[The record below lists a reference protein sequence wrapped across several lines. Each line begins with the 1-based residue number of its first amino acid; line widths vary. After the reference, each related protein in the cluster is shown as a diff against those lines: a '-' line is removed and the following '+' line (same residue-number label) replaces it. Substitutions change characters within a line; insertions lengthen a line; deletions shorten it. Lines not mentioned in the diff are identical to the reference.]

1 MDSAQLEAFLS
12 VCTTL
17 NFTKAAEHLHIS
29 QSAVTAR
36 IKALELDVGKTL
48 FLRDNRNVSLTA
60 AGAAYLP
67 YAERMMRLH
76 EESKVTLSDE
86 FEHRIVLS
94 GPGSVW
100 HYVFLQHIV
109 KFREEHPNVA
119 VKFLSYID
127 PSYMIRDLL
136 LDGAVHIAI
145 RFDPPEQ
152 AKVTRIPLF
161 EDELLLVAAKR
172 RNSPVAARDF
182 YSQAYCHIEW
192 GQPFPD
198 WFKAIAGP
206 GYIPALQTDHS
217 SIMLT
222 LLLQGT
228 GFGFM
233 PRSIVQPYL
242 ADGRLVRL
250 PAEFELPVMTA
261 YALYLT
267 EQCDQ
272 ISVRLGL
279 RLLGIADLAATPLKP
294 ASLQANSP

>member
-1 MDSAQLEAFLS
+1 MDSAQLEAFIAVS
-12 VCTTL
+12 KTL
-17 NFTKAAEHLHIS
+17 NFTKASEHLHIS

-48 FLRDNRNVSLTA
+48 FLRDNRNVSLTS

-67 YAERMMRLH
+67 FAERMLRLH

-94 GPGSVW
+94 APGSVW
-100 HYVFLQHIV
+100 HYAYLQRIFR
-109 KFREEHPNVA
+109 FRESHPKVA

-127 PSYMIRDLL
+127 PDYIIRDLL
-136 LDGAVHIAI
+136 LDGVVHVAI

-161 EDELLLVAAKR
+161 EDELLLVSARDRTA
-172 RNSPVAARDF
+172 PVTARDF

-198 WFKAIAGP
+198 WFQSIAGP
-206 GYIPALQTDHS
+206 GFIPALQTDHS

-222 LLLQGT
+222 MLLQGA

-233 PRSIVQPYL
+233 PRSIARPYL
-242 ADGRLVRL
+242 DDGRLVRL
-250 PAEFELPVMTA
+250 RAAFEPPALTA

-267 EQCDQ
+267 ERRDVAAVQ
-272 ISVRLGL
+272 LGL
-279 RLLGIADLAATPLKP
+279 RLLGIENALSD
-294 ASLQANSP
+294 